1 VTHRTSDAS
10 GLVPCSKDP
19 KVASDD
25 RFSEV
30 SMLITC
36 PHCSTRN
43 RVAAERLAEA
53 PICGRCSK
61 ELLAGAPVALDTGNF
76 DEVTRGA
83 RPVVVDFWASW
94 CGPCRAFAPVFAAEA
109 AKRADVVFAKVDTD
123 ANPELSARFGIRS
136 IPTLAVFHRGEV
148 VQRVSGALPASEFAR
163 WLEQAAS
170 SARDAG

>member
-1 VTHRTSDAS
+1 
-10 GLVPCSKDP
+10 
-19 KVASDD
+19 
-25 RFSEV
+25 
-30 SMLITC
+30 MLITC

-53 PICGRCSK
+53 PVCGRCSK

-83 RPVVVDFWASW
+83 RPVVVDFWANW
-94 CGPCRAFAPVFAAEA
+94 CGPCHAFAPVFAAEA

-123 ANPELSARFGIRS
+123 ASPELSARYGIRS

-148 VQRVSGALPASEFAR
+148 VQRISGALPAGEFAR
-163 WLEQAAS
+163 WLRQGTAS
-170 SARDAG
+170 ASEAG